1 MKVRL
6 DGAQRSCSPEETLE
20 RMRPFYRDAG
30 ITRIS
35 DITGLDCSGI
45 HVSQCIRPDA
55 VYLSVDSGKGATK
68 EAARASAM
76 MEGFERHVGETVVPS
91 VFRASGID
99 LEGAETRFQ
108 LLKGAFYSPEL
119 EREWTSV
126 KGLFGPDAFVPVETV
141 KLIPRQAHYPLF
153 HSCFTSTSNGLSSG
167 NTLHEALVGGIY
179 EVIERDQVS
188 AAMGNAEY
196 PARVDLDSVS
206 DETLAGLVRLLRKNS
221 IFPVI
226 FDCTGDIGVPTF
238 TAYLYD
244 SERSTGLYRGYA
256 SHLDPVV
263 AQCRAICEAVQ
274 GRVVWM
280 SGARD
285 DISSELF
292 FKTKQSDTAESI
304 TRLLSGKNTVSSTL
318 WKDESTD
325 TFAGDMHVLNQK
337 LQAAGFS
344 SVLYSEFEHPYPC
357 SVVRVLVPG
366 MSGYLHAY
374 GAKGRRK

>member
-6 DGAQRSCSPEETLE
+6 EGAQRSCSPEETIE

-68 EAARASAM
+68 NAARASAM
-76 MEGFERHVGETVVPS
+76 MEGFERHVGESANVAGFKV
-91 VFRASGID
+91 AGID
-99 LEGAETRFQ
+99 LEGSEARFQ
-108 LLKGAFYSPEL
+108 LMKGAFYSPEI

-126 KGLFGPDAFVPVETV
+126 KGLFGGDAFVPIEVV
-141 KLIPRQAHYPLF
+141 KMIHRQSFTPLF

-167 NTLHEALVGGIY
+167 NTLHEALAGGLY

-188 AAMGNAEY
+188 AAMGH
-196 PARVDLDSVS
+196 PGSPPRVDLDSIA
-206 DETLAGLVRLLRKNS
+206 DETLQGLIQLLRKNG
-221 IFPVI
+221 IFPII
-226 FDCTGDIGVPTF
+226 FDCTGDIKVPTY

-244 SERSTGLYRGYA
+244 SERQTGIYRGYA

-263 AQCRAICEAVQ
+263 AQCRAVCEAVQ

-292 FKTKQSDTAESI
+292 FKTKQNDTSENIAK
-304 TRLLSGKNTVSSTL
+304 LLSGENIVSSTFH
-318 WKDESTD
+318 KDESTES
-325 TFAGDMHVLNQK
+325 FYGDMEVLNQK
-337 LQAAGFS
+337 LQTAGFTG
-344 SVLYSEFEHPYPC
+344 VFYKEFAHSYPC

-366 MSGYLHAY
+366 LAGYLHVY
-374 GAKGRRK
+374 GAKGRVK

>member
-6 DGAQRSCSPEETLE
+6 EGAQRSCSPEETIE

-30 ITRIS
+30 ITRVS
-35 DITGLDCSGI
+35 DITGLDSSGI
-45 HVSQCIRPDA
+45 HVSQCVRPDA

-68 EAARASAM
+68 EASRASAM
-76 MEGFERHVGETVVPS
+76 MEGFERHVGESIALPG
-91 VFRASGID
+91 FWCSGID

-108 LLKGAFYSPEL
+108 LLKGAIYSPEK

-126 KGLFGPDAFVPVETV
+126 KGLVGPDAFVPVEV
-141 KLIPRQAHYPLF
+141 VSLMPRQAHFPLF

-167 NTLHEALVGGIY
+167 NALHEALAGGLY

-188 AAMGNAEY
+188 AAMGNKENA
-196 PARVDLDSVS
+196 PRVDLDSVT
-206 DETLAGLVRLLRKNS
+206 DETLLGLIKLLRKNG

-244 SERSTGLYRGYA
+244 AERNTGLYRGYA
-256 SHLDPVV
+256 SHLDPIV
-263 AQCRAICEAVQ
+263 AQCRAVCEAVQ
-274 GRVVWM
+274 GRVVFM
-280 SGARD
+280 SGSRD

-292 FKTKQSDTAESI
+292 ANTKKNDTTENIAK
-304 TRLLSGKNTVSSTL
+304 LLSGDYIVSSNL
-318 WKDESTD
+318 HKDESTE
-325 TFAGDMHVLNQK
+325 TFFGDIEALNKK

-344 SVLYSEFEHPYPC
+344 SVLYKEFEHAYPC

-366 MSGYLHAY
+366 LSGYAHAY
-374 GAKGRRK
+374 GSKGRRI

>member
-6 DGAQRSCSPEETLE
+6 EGAQRSCSPEETIE

-68 EAARASAM
+68 QAARASAM
-76 MEGFERHVGETVVPS
+76 MEGFERHVGETAIVS
-91 VFRASGID
+91 GFKASGVD

-108 LLKGAFYSPEL
+108 LFKGAFYNPEK
-119 EREWTSV
+119 EREWATA
-126 KGLFGPDAFVPVETV
+126 KGLFGENAFVPVEVV
-141 KLIPRQAHYPLF
+141 KLMPRQTAFPLF
-153 HSCFTSTSNGLSSG
+153 HSCFASTSNGLSSG
-167 NTLHEALVGGIY
+167 NTLHEALAGGLY

-188 AAMGNAEY
+188 AAMGLKSV
-196 PARVDLDSVS
+196 PRVDLDSVS
-206 DETLAGLVRLLRKNS
+206 DDTLSGLINLLRKNG

-226 FDCTGDIGVPTF
+226 FDCTGDIGVPTY

-244 SERSTGLYRGYA
+244 SERNTGLYRGYA
-256 SHLDPVV
+256 SHLDPIV
-263 AQCRAICEAVQ
+263 AQCRAVCEAVQ

-292 FKTKQSDTAESI
+292 FKTKKNDTAENIAS
-304 TRLLSGKNTVSSTL
+304 LLAGDNTVSSNL
-318 WKDESTD
+318 RADESTD
-325 TFAGDMHVLNQK
+325 TFSGDIKVLSKK
-337 LQAAGFS
+337 LQASGFTS
-344 SVLYSEFEHPYPC
+344 ALYTEFEHPYPC
-357 SVVRVLVPG
+357 SVVRVMVPG
-366 MSGYLHAY
+366 LSGYMHVY
-374 GAKGRRK
+374 GEKGRRR

>member
-6 DGAQRSCSPEETLE
+6 EGAQRSCSPEETIE

-68 EAARASAM
+68 QAARASAM
-76 MEGFERHVGETVVPS
+76 MEGFERHVGETAIVS
-91 VFRASGID
+91 GFKASGVD

-108 LLKGAFYSPEL
+108 LFKGAFYNPEK
-119 EREWTSV
+119 EREWATA
-126 KGLFGPDAFVPVETV
+126 KGLFGENAFVPVEVV
-141 KLIPRQAHYPLF
+141 KLMPRQTAFPLF
-153 HSCFTSTSNGLSSG
+153 HSCFASTSNGLSSG
-167 NTLHEALVGGIY
+167 NTLHEALAGGLY
-179 EVIERDQVS
+179 EGIERDQVS
-188 AAMGNAEY
+188 AAMGLKSV
-196 PARVDLDSVS
+196 PRVDLDSVS
-206 DETLAGLVRLLRKNS
+206 DDTLSGLINLLRKNG

-226 FDCTGDIGVPTF
+226 FDCTGDIGVPTY

-244 SERSTGLYRGYA
+244 SERNTGLYRGYA
-256 SHLDPVV
+256 SHLDPIV
-263 AQCRAICEAVQ
+263 AQCRAVCEAVQ

-292 FKTKQSDTAESI
+292 FKTKKNDTAENIAS
-304 TRLLSGKNTVSSTL
+304 LLAGDNTVSSNL
-318 WKDESTD
+318 RADESTD
-325 TFAGDMHVLNQK
+325 TFSGDIKVLSKK
-337 LQAAGFS
+337 LQASGFTS
-344 SVLYSEFEHPYPC
+344 ALYTEFEHPYPC
-357 SVVRVLVPG
+357 SVVRVMVPG
-366 MSGYLHAY
+366 LSGYMHVY
-374 GAKGRRK
+374 GEKGRRR